1 MRILLLCLLL
11 GLAPVSQADLAAA
24 RVNGVEISVTRLE
37 RYFAEYLQDQGRALT
52 SIRSPT
58 LYKRLRD
65 QALDELIDKELLWQE
80 AQRRGIVVSDETVS
94 ARVGEVEQAFGN
106 PAVFERRL
114 ADAGFDRAG
123 YADYTRH
130 EMAAQQVYAQL
141 TAIDEPTE
149 AQVEAFYLA
158 NKERMQGM
166 QNQTREIPVERE
178 QGLVWAR
185 AALVGQLQA
194 QARQSVRQR
203 LREGAKVERADD

>member
-158 NKERMQGM
+158 NMERMQGM